1 MTKVLVLVHTVPPL
15 IGVFDRLA
23 GSLLPGVR
31 VLHVLDEPLLER
43 VRLRGAPAPEDAQR
57 LSAHVDEAAAIG
69 ALAVLVTCSTVSPC
83 VDLIRERSPVPLLR
97 IDERMI
103 ELAVQMGERI
113 GVLATNRT
121 TLEPTRTLLLAEANR
136 VGKGVSVE
144 LVMVDGALPSLLA
157 GDGATHDRLVLAA
170 LAELRARVD
179 VVILA
184 QASIARVIEVL
195 PPDGGAVPV
204 LSSPHLALR
213 EVAELME
220 ERVVYE

>member
-15 IGVFDRLA
+15 IGVFDRLV

-43 VRLRGAPAPEDAQR
+43 VRLRGRLAPEDAQR
-57 LSAHVDEAAAIG
+57 LAAHVGEAAEIG
-69 ALAVLVTCSTVSPC
+69 AGAVLVTCSTVSPC
-83 VDLIRERSPVPLLR
+83 VNLIRDGSPIPVLR

-103 ELAVQMGERI
+103 EQAVQQGKRI
-113 GVLATNRT
+113 GVIATNRT
-121 TLEPTRTLLLAEANR
+121 TLEPTRTLLLAEADR
-136 VGKGVSVE
+136 IQKDVEVE

-157 GDGATHDRLVLAA
+157 GDGVTHDRLVLAA
-170 LAELRARVD
+170 LADVQKRVD

-184 QASIARVIEVL
+184 QASIARVIDAL
-195 PPDGGAVPV
+195 PAAIGAVPV

-213 EVAELME
+213 HVAELLE
-220 ERVVYE
+220 ERYVYE